1 MTSKTLKSIFSVLG
15 ILLLVSCVKSKETES
30 TPYCAI
36 TSFGV
41 NSIVS
46 YVPYKTSTGTTTVK
60 RTVSGSS
67 IFFQINQETGLIS
80 TVKSLPNWINLT
92 KVVPTFTCHGTL
104 QYKSGDNYYTIT
116 SGKDSLDFT
125 EPHILRCVSSDGL
138 YSKSYLVS
146 LTKNTEDSD
155 TILWSSVVSNL
166 ELEDEKHRSIVLAAK
181 YTDKNGADSL
191 VRRIFIFSKNEAG
204 KPQVTSTTDY
214 SEATTWTD
222 AEELIGAEGV
232 IDPYSIMVHQNEL
245 YAIDNQGKLY
255 KSTEVVK
262 GTVWMKVSDKNLSRL
277 LASDG
282 YYLYAYDG
290 TNIIATDDFTNW
302 KECGKS
308 NLEMLPTRCL
318 YSFYRQSY
326 NNTKVNIA
334 MMGGLNDNNK
344 NNGVTWYKVTDT
356 QDDVIDP
363 WQFIDVS
370 NETNIGYPYLQ
381 ETSTVMYGDNLYT
394 MGRTFTEQFLGMY
407 KSEDNG
413 ISWKLQTKMWR
424 LPASLEAAN
433 GAASM
438 VLIDKAFYVFQV
450 GGKIWKGSI
459 K

>member
-1 MTSKTLKSIFSVLG
+1 MTSKTFKSIFAYIG

-46 YVPYKTSTGTTTVK
+46 YVPYKTSTGTTTIK

-67 IFFQINQETGLIS
+67 ILFEINQETGLIN
-80 TVKSLPNWINLT
+80 TVKPLPNWINLT

-125 EPHILRCVSSDGL
+125 EPHILRSVSSDGL

-146 LTKNTEDSD
+146 FTKNTEASD

-166 ELEDEKHRSIVLAAK
+166 DLEDEKHRSIVLAAT
-181 YTDKNGADSL
+181 YPDKQGTDSL
-191 VRRIFIFSKNEAG
+191 VRRIFIFSKNNDG
-204 KPQVTSTTDY
+204 KPQVTSTTDH
-214 SEATTWTD
+214 SDATTWTN
-222 AEELIGAEGV
+222 AEELIGADGI
-232 IDPYSIMVHQNEL
+232 IDPYSVMVHQNEL

-255 KSTEVVK
+255 KSTENVK
-262 GTVWMKVSDKNLSRL
+262 GVVWMKVAEKGISRL
-277 LASDG
+277 LASDN

-290 TNIIATDDFTNW
+290 TNIIATEDFTNW
-302 KECGKS
+302 KECGNK
-308 NLEMLPTRCL
+308 NLEMLPTRCF

-326 NNTKVNIA
+326 NNTQVNIA

-407 KSEDNG
+407 RSEDNG

-424 LPASLEAAN
+424 LPESLEATN

-438 VLIDKAFYVFQV
+438 VLIDKSFYVFQI

-459 K
+459 R